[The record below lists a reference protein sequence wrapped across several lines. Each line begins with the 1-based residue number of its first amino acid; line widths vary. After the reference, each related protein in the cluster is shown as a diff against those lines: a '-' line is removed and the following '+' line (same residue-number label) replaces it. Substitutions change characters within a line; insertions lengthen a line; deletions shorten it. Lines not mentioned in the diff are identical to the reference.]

1 MGHTIIVT
9 TFENERNAM
18 RSLRVL
24 ESMDT
29 ERLFELSD
37 AVVLAKD
44 YGGAVTI
51 TETRD
56 VSGGKGAVAGGVAGL
71 VVGALLGGPIGGVL
85 LGAATGAI
93 VGKAVDYGVPDE
105 KIAEVS
111 RAMDRCNS
119 ALLLELK
126 SGDPQKLVAAIA
138 ETGGELYEIT
148 VPDEARQQLEQQ
160 ISDAGADQTAAQDSS

>member
-1 MGHTIIVT
+1 MSRTIIVM
-9 TFENERNAM
+9 TFEDERNAQ
-18 RSLRVL
+18 RALNIL
-24 ESMDT
+24 QSMGK
-29 ERLFELSD
+29 EKLFELND

-44 YGGAVTI
+44 SLGAVSV

-56 VSGGKGAVAGGVAGL
+56 VSGGRGAVAGGVAGL
-71 VVGALLGGPIGGVL
+71 VIGTLLGGPIGGVL

-93 VGKAVDYGVPDE
+93 VGKAVDFGVPDS

-111 RAMDRCNS
+111 KAMDRSDS

-138 ETGGELYEIT
+138 ETGGELFEIS
-148 VPDEARQQLEQQ
+148 VPDEAGRQLEQHL
-160 ISDAGADQTAAQDSS
+160 SDAEGDQAAAQD

>member
-1 MGHTIIVT
+1 M
-9 TFENERNAM
+9 TFDDERNAM
-18 RSLRVL
+18 RSLKVL
-24 ESMDT
+24 ESLGT
-29 ERLFELSD
+29 EKLFELSD

-44 YGGAVTI
+44 VEGAVSV

-56 VSGGKGAVAGGVAGL
+56 VSEGRGAIAGSVAGL
-71 VVGALLGGPIGGVL
+71 VIGALLGGPIGGVL

-93 VGKAVDYGVPDE
+93 VGKAVDFGVSDS

-111 RAMDRCNS
+111 KAMDRCDS

-126 SGDPQKLVAAIA
+126 SGDPEKLVAAIA

-148 VPDEARQQLEQQ
+148 VPKEARRQLEQH
-160 ISDAGADQTAAQDSS
+160 ISDASGDQTAAQD